1 MMLTGPGKSTF
12 AIGAALMSMPLLIFW
27 GIVDRLFKRR
37 PARR

>member
-1 MMLTGPGKSTF
+1 MMLTGPGKTTF

-27 GIVDRLFKRR
+27 GIVDRVFGKR